1 MRPYTSNRTHVSPLP
16 LQTLAHSLNQT
27 SFGASEMIRNTCFIL
42 VFWPVLNSERLFL
55 YHFHVEARP
64 AGNLLI
70 PSRWIIWWN
79 YRYTKL
85 LVQGLVYMGQLGMSE

>member
-1 MRPYTSNRTHVSPLP
+1 
-16 LQTLAHSLNQT
+16 
-27 SFGASEMIRNTCFIL
+27 MIRNMCFIL

-64 AGNLLI
+64 AGNFLV

-85 LVQGLVYMGQLGMSE
+85 LVQGLVHMGQLDMSGLGSQTELLC